1 MRHLLRATKIT
12 GGGVSVPFDI
22 KDERSKGEDKS
33 SLLYITKGVLIAYI
47 ISAILIII
55 YGLLMTFTNLSESS
69 MPTVIM
75 VIPTVSIALASIY
88 VAIKVESRGWLN
100 GALTGL
106 VYMIVLLLLS
116 FLFKS
121 GVSLD
126 RFALFRMFMGFVI
139 GSLAGIIGINLK

>member
-1 MRHLLRATKIT
+1 M
-12 GGGVSVPFDI
+12 PFDV
-22 KDERSKGEDKS
+22 KDERIKRGRGSMM
-33 SLLYITKGVLIAYI
+33 YIIKGVLLGYI
-47 ISAILIII
+47 ISVVSIII
-55 YGLLMTFTNLSESS
+55 YGLLVTFTSLSESS
-69 MPTVIM
+69 MPIVII
-75 VIPTVSIALASIY
+75 VVSTVSIALAAIY

-121 GVSLD
+121 GVTLD
-126 RFALFRMFMGFVI
+126 RFVLIRMFMGFVI